1 MTHREIVRIEK
12 FLLLILAV
20 SLVTA
25 ASATQTP
32 QKTALTIS
40 IEGTVKDRTAHP
52 IPGARVQIDNP
63 ERDEVIADTQT
74 DADGNFLIVNL
85 ELAPGQYTVKASQLG
100 FSDDHAEMTVGSST
114 PETQRFSLVLGPEVI
129 PRGVRVK
136 KPFVVVKVFYAT
148 DRQDAPSKTLGET
161 YLNARAGD
169 GKLRFGSCQVSVPK
183 THQLAEIE
191 RPSFWRFEFRPDPGK
206 HIVVQKIVPES
217 KDDFFAQVGKQVADS
232 KSKDAFVFIHGYD
245 VSFEEA
251 AQRTAQLAY
260 DLHFQGAPIFYSW
273 PSQARLFGYG
283 DDEKTIPLTVENLKD
298 FLRGLA
304 QRTGAS
310 TIHLIAHSMGN
321 RALLP
326 ALQQL
331 EADASFKNATEFRQ
345 IVLAAP
351 DVDRDVFIALAKEIT
366 RPDNRMTLYV
376 SSKDQ
381 ALLVSH
387 KLFHT
392 QPRAGEA
399 TPNPIVLSGVDT
411 IDVSGVNTD
420 LLGHSYYGDSQSVVG
435 DLLRI
440 FDGERAPRPGL
451 SKASIGA
458 LAYWIMHG
466 AQ

>member
-1 MTHREIVRIEK
+1 MSGSWVHLRTLRAC
-12 FLLLILAV
+12 LLLTALCF
-20 SLVTA
+20 A
-25 ASATQTP
+25 ASGVAEIRT
-32 QKTALTIS
+32 LS
-40 IEGTVKDRTAHP
+40 IQGTVKDREARP

-63 ERDEVIADTQT
+63 ERDEVIADTQS
-74 DADGNFLIVNL
+74 DAEGNFLIVNL
-85 ELAPGQYTVKASQLG
+85 ELAPGQYTVKASRLG
-100 FSDDHAEMTVGSST
+100 FSDDHAELTVGAKTS
-114 PETQRFSLVLGPEVI
+114 ETQRFALVLGPPVI
-129 PRGVRVK
+129 PRGPRPK
-136 KPFVVVKVFYAT
+136 EPYVVVQVFYAT
-148 DRQDAPSKTLGET
+148 DRQDASSPKLGAT
-161 YLNARAGD
+161 YLNTRATD
-169 GKLRFGSCQVSVPK
+169 GKLRFGSCDVSIPR
-183 THQLAEIE
+183 THRLAEIE
-191 RPSFWRFEFRPDPGK
+191 LPSFWRFEFRPDPDK
-206 HIVVQKIVPES
+206 HVVLQKVQPES
-217 KDDFFAQVGKQVADS
+217 KEDFFAQVGKQVGGS

-245 VSFEEA
+245 VSFEDA

-260 DLHFQGAPIFYSW
+260 DLHFQGAPIFYDW
-273 PSQARLFGYG
+273 PSQARLFGYW
-283 DDEKTIPLTVENLKD
+283 DDEKTIPLTVENLKG
-298 FLRGLA
+298 FLRDLA
-304 QRTGAS
+304 QRAGAS
-310 TIHLIAHSMGN
+310 RIHLIAHSMGN

-331 EADASFKNATEFRQ
+331 EGDSSFKNATEFRQ

-351 DVDRDVFIALAKEIT
+351 DVDRDVFIALAKEIA

-399 TPNPIVLSGVDT
+399 VPNPIILSGVDT

-420 LLGHSYYGDSQSVVG
+420 MLGHSYYGDSQSVVG

-458 LAYWIMHG
+458 LAYWIMR
-466 AQ
+466 AKQ